1 MQQNQQSAIKTHVSF
16 AKTPEPPYYAVIF
29 TSQRIAATKL
39 WRKLVIVPGGPSWFS
54 DSPYL
59 KASVTAGLFCDNA
72 LVHWSS
78 LVGGSSAIAGGALP
92 PSGWS
97 PLEYSEDL
105 MPSFGRTRAL
115 GAAASA
121 GDTAI
126 TAGGTIAA
134 AEASCRALC
143 WGAALCK
150 FPRGSMKIKHLV

>member
-1 MQQNQQSAIKTHVSF
+1 
-16 AKTPEPPYYAVIF
+16 
-29 TSQRIAATKL
+29 
-39 WRKLVIVPGGPSWFS
+39 VIVPGAPAWFS

-72 LVHWSS
+72 LVRWSS

-115 GAAASA
+115 GAAASV

-134 AEASCRALC
+134 AEATCRALC
-143 WGAALCK
+143 WGAA
-150 FPRGSMKIKHLV
+150 PRQISKRTHLGVRSSGLFGRVNHFNNCAPGGRQGVVGESPIR